1 MTRCAANGASPAART
16 LGGPRDV
23 PAPMNATRDALRD
36 ALDAF
41 TSNTI
46 AKMVPIARLLR
57 AALPTAPDD
66 VS

>member
-1 MTRCAANGASPAART
+1 LLAPTPHV
-16 LGGPRDV
+16 RD
-23 PAPMNATRDALRD
+23 RIEQ

-57 AALPTAPDD
+57 AALPTAPSD